1 MRKKNR
7 NLRSSGGDEG
17 GITSGLSSRHPFSIP
32 KRNGFVSVG
41 ESCILKTN
49 HFKPSTYCDN
59 IYRYEV
65 FMNYEFLSSGP
76 SHATAISCGVKRA
89 VMRKLCKMYRES
101 HLRGRRPH
109 MMEGTGYMHLDRF
122 HLNLRPL
129 L

>member
-65 FMNYEFLSSGP
+65 RSCPWKLVISYEVLLI
-76 SHATAISCGVKRA
+76 TTI
-89 VMRKLCKMYRES
+89 
-101 HLRGRRPH
+101 
-109 MMEGTGYMHLDRF
+109 F
-122 HLNLRPL
+122 HL
-129 L
+129 